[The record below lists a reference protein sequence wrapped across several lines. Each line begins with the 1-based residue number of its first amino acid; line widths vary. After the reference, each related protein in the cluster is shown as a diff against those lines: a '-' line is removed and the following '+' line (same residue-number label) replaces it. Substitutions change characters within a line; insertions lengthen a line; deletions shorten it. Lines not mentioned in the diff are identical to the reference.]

1 MNLSIFRL
9 ILVLCD
15 IFSIVSGFLLAYYIR
30 FYTFIKV
37 STEIPGFGLYLFAVP
52 FILTIQIFVF
62 SRSGL
67 YDSNRFD
74 MKFHYIKLIE
84 GISFST
90 FIILSM
96 SFIFREISY
105 SRLTFFIFIFT
116 EFFILIFLRIIVL
129 SIKKRMIMRNIGR
142 KNILFIGCSCQGM
155 DLIHRLNSEKY
166 RLYNIMGYISTPSD
180 PENKDNLDIP
190 CLGQISE
197 TRIEEICIKY
207 NISLI
212 IVAVSCYSNDLIWQL
227 EKETAQLNVQL
238 RIVTEFGDIFTRNIY
253 IEEFYNE
260 LTMVIMHSPLG
271 TDQRYIKD
279 GFDMIFS
286 LLVLILASPIML
298 IIALMVKITSPGN
311 TVIYKQIRTGADG
324 KSFEMLK
331 FRTMHSNA
339 EDNTGPV
346 WATKDDS
353 RVTWLGKIL
362 RKTSLDEL
370 PQFINVLR
378 GQMSVVGPRPERP
391 VFVEKF
397 KEKYPTYLFRHKIK
411 SGITGWAQI
420 NGLRGN
426 TDLEKRLKY
435 DLYYL
440 ENWSILFDLK
450 IIILTIPEVLFSKYA
465 Y

>member
-9 ILVLCD
+9 ILVFCD

-52 FILTIQIFVF
+52 FILTIQIIVF
-62 SRSGL
+62 SRSGM

-90 FIILSM
+90 FIILSI

-116 EFFILIFLRIIVL
+116 EFFILIFFRFIVL
-129 SIKKRMIMRNIGR
+129 SIKKRLIKKNIGR
-142 KNILFIGCSCQGM
+142 ENILFVGCSEQGM
-155 DLIHRLNSEKY
+155 DLIQRLDSEKY
-166 RLYNIMGYISTPSD
+166 KLYNIMGYVATPTD
-180 PENKDNLDIP
+180 PVNEKNRDLK
-190 CLGQISE
+190 CLGKISE
-197 TRIEEICIKY
+197 NHLEEICIKN
-207 NISLI
+207 NISII
-212 IVAVSCYSNDLIWQL
+212 IVAVSCYSNALIWQI
-227 EKETAQLNVQL
+227 EKGTAQLNIQL

-253 IEEFYNE
+253 IEEFYSE
-260 LTMVIMHSPLG
+260 LTMVIAHSTLG

-279 GFDMIFS
+279 FFDMFFA
-286 LLVLILASPIML
+286 LIILIITSPIML
-298 IIALMVKITSPGN
+298 LIAVIIKISSPIDP
-311 TVIYKQIRTGADG
+311 VIYKQIRTGVDG

-331 FRTMHSNA
+331 FRTMSTDA
-339 EDNTGPV
+339 EVNTGPV
-346 WATKDDS
+346 WAEKGDI
-353 RVTWLGKIL
+353 RVTWIGKVL

-378 GQMSVVGPRPERP
+378 GQMSIVGPRPERP

-440 ENWSILFDLK
+440 ENWSLMFDIK
-450 IIILTIPEVLFSKYA
+450 IIILTIPELLFSKYA